1 MNMQASADHPDMLL
15 GRLAIVDLE
24 TTGGNPLADRVIE
37 VALIEFDGGDETG
50 RWERL
55 VNPGIEVPPLIEGLT
70 GIRNDMLEGAPSFAA
85 IASHLHDRLAGRL
98 FVAHNVRFDY
108 GFLENEFAR
117 AGQAYAARTLCTVRL
132 SRRLYPE
139 HRRHSLDA
147 LIERHALLCGDRHR
161 AMADAEALVQ
171 FLRIARAE
179 RDAQAFL
186 DALHD
191 VMQPTRR
198 AAHPRRGTSA
208 AETL

>member
-1 MNMQASADHPDMLL
+1 MNMQASAGHPDLLL

-37 VALIEFDGGDETG
+37 VALIEFEGGEATG
-50 RWERL
+50 RWECL
-55 VNPGIEVPPLIEGLT
+55 VNPGTEVPPLIEGLT

-85 IASHLHDRLAGRL
+85 IASRLQERLAGRL
-98 FVAHNVRFDY
+98 FIAHNVRFDY

-117 AGQAYAARTLCTVRL
+117 AGHAYAAQTLCTVRL

-147 LIERHALLCGDRHR
+147 LIERHALHCGDRHR

-171 FLRIARAE
+171 FLHIARAE
-179 RDAQAFL
+179 RDAHAFL
-186 DALHD
+186 EALHH
-191 VMQPTRR
+191 VTQPTRDKTDS
-198 AAHPRRGTSA
+198 RRRTSTA
-208 AETL
+208 DVG